1 MNFMKMKKN
10 INKDGFTILEL
21 LVVIAIIAVLAT
33 ISMLLISDSQN
44 KSKDSKIKSQM
55 ASIRKVTEVYATAN
69 SNSYGATVTDC
80 TSGMFANTTHDVAKF
95 VTTANYPS
103 GTTLSCRANST
114 SWAVSASLFGGN
126 YWCVD
131 SSGTPKEVSSA
142 ISTTSCPAS

>member
-10 INKDGFTILEL
+10 TNKDGFTILEL

-33 ISMLLISDSQN
+33 ISMLLIGDSQK

-69 SNSYGATVTDC
+69 NNYGSTVTDC
-80 TSGMFANTTHDVAKF
+80 ISGMFADTTHDVAKF

-103 GTTLSCRANST
+103 GTTLSCRASST
-114 SWAVSASLFGGN
+114 NWAVSASLFGGG

-131 SSGTPKEVSSA
+131 SSGTPKQVSSA